1 MSVDDLNHPINEPKT
16 TRNQKRSGVSRRRM
30 VLFGGVGLAGLA
42 TAATGKQVKANPQT
56 PVAPATGSAPSNGKF
71 AGKVVLI
78 TGATSGIGEATAR
91 AFAQEGAIVHFCG
104 RRESLGEQVAQS
116 IRDTGGKATY
126 QRADVRIED
135 DVNAFVKGC
144 VDRYGRID
152 IAFNNAG
159 IESPPKT
166 IDVMT
171 LEEWNNVMATN
182 VTGVFLSMKYELPV
196 MVRQKG
202 GIIINTASVGGHSGF
217 SSISPYGASK
227 AGVMS
232 LARGG
237 AMEYTDKNI
246 RINSLSP
253 GAVDTP
259 MFRRAIGS
267 WGLSVEDA
275 VKEYPIKRVVTPD
288 EIARSVMWLA
298 SDDATCIVGMDLD
311 ATGGYMTK

>member
-1 MSVDDLNHPINEPKT
+1 MTNNPDTNNTPNSGT
-16 TRNQKRSGVSRRRM
+16 TRHQKSAGISRRQM
-30 VLFGGVGLAGLA
+30 MAVGGAGLAGLA
-42 TAATGKQVKANPQT
+42 AVATGDRADANTQQPI
-56 PVAPATGSAPSNGKF
+56 AAATGSANPNGRF
-71 AGKVVLI
+71 ANKVVLI
-78 TGATSGIGEATAR
+78 TGATSGIGKATAQ
-91 AFAQEGAIVHFCG
+91 AFAKEGATVHFCG
-104 RRESLGEQVAQS
+104 RREALGAKVAQE
-116 IRDTGGKATY
+116 INAMGGRASY
-126 QRADVRIED
+126 QKADVRNEQ
-135 DVNAFVKGC
+135 DVKSFIDTC
-144 VDRYGRID
+144 VQKYGRLD

-166 IDVMT
+166 IEEMT
-171 LEEWNNVMATN
+171 LDDWNNVMATN
-182 VTGVFLSMKYELPV
+182 LTGVFLSMTYELPV
-196 MVRQKG
+196 MKRQGG
-202 GIIINTASVGGHSGF
+202 GIIINTASVGGHNGF
-217 SSISPYGASK
+217 SSIGPYGASK

-267 WGLSVEDA
+267 WGLSVEAA
-275 VKEYPIKRVVTPD
+275 VREYPIKRVVTPE
-288 EIARSVMWLA
+288 EIARAVMWLA